1 MLTNKTPW
9 IALLVIWMAGSTWW
23 HVCKIKQLCADDAP
37 GTTLTAQA
45 PAFSLTDESRFNI
58 GLPGTFNFAKSGA
71 VPNLSGF
78 DAPLDS
84 IATYLQN
91 NPNRQLTLT
100 GYYTASETNPSSF
113 PNLGIARAEAIKAL
127 LIQRGVTTNAV
138 ITTGVERAD
147 LAFNAKGDSV
157 IAGVNGTFAAM
168 VAAIAPADSAAS
180 ASALSASA
188 ASASVTTSPVSVA
201 AGATEET
208 LAKAVK
214 FESVFKPIDLYFKSG
229 SSDYIRTDETKKFFK
244 EAIQYLRKHK
254 DKDLV
259 LTGYTDSEGSE
270 AVNLQLSKKR
280 ANAVKQRLLSQG
292 VSSSQI
298 ESGGK
303 GEADPKASNDTES
316 GRKANRRVT
325 VVVQ

>member
-9 IALLVIWMAGSTWW
+9 IVLLIVWMAGSTWW

-37 GTTLTAQA
+37 GTSLTAQN
-45 PAFSLTDESRFNI
+45 PAFSLTDESRFKVD
-58 GLPGTFNFAKSGA
+58 LPGSFNFAKSGA
-71 VPNLSGF
+71 VPNLAGF
-78 DAPLDS
+78 DASLDS

-91 NPNRQLTLT
+91 NPDRQLTLT
-100 GYYTASETNPSSF
+100 GYYTASETNSSSF
-113 PNLGIARAEAIKAL
+113 PNLGVARAEAIKAL
-127 LIQRGVTTNAV
+127 LVQRGVSAASLL
-138 ITTGVERAD
+138 TTGVERAD
-147 LAFNAKGDSV
+147 LTFSAAGDSV
-157 IAGVNGTFAAM
+157 NAGVNGTFGAMMAATPP
-168 VAAIAPADSAAS
+168 VTAT
-180 ASALSASA
+180 A
-188 ASASVTTSPVSVA
+188 ASASVAVESATVA
-201 AGATEET
+201 APATEEG
-208 LAKAVK
+208 LAKAEK
-214 FESVFKPIDLYFKSG
+214 YESVFKPIDLYFKSG

-244 EAIQYLRKHK
+244 EAIVYLRSHK

-270 AVNLQLSKKR
+270 DVNLDLSKKR
-280 ANAVKQRLLSQG
+280 ANSVKKRLLSQG

>member
-9 IALLVIWMAGSTWW
+9 IVLLIVWMAGSTWW

-37 GTTLTAQA
+37 ETTLTA
-45 PAFSLTDESRFNI
+45 PASGFTLADGSRFSV
-58 GLPGTFNFAKSGA
+58 GLPGTVNFAKSGA
-71 VPNLSGF
+71 VPNLTRF
-78 DAPLDS
+78 DVSLDS
-84 IATYLQN
+84 VATYLQN
-91 NPNRQLTLT
+91 NPDRQLILT

-113 PNLGIARAEAIKAL
+113 SNLGIARAEAIKASL
-127 LIQRGVTTNAV
+127 VQRGVEAGSLL
-138 ITTGVERAD
+138 TTGVERAD
-147 LAFNAKGDSV
+147 LTFNAAGDSV
-157 IAGVNGTFAAM
+157 NAGVNGSFAAM
-168 VAAIAPADSAAS
+168 MATVASPDSAVS
-180 ASALSASA
+180 ASLAST
-188 ASASVTTSPVSVA
+188 STTVPITATVA

-208 LAKAVK
+208 LAKTQK
-214 FESVFKPIDLYFKSG
+214 YESVFTPIDLYFKSG
-229 SSDYIRTDETKKFFK
+229 SSDYIRTDETRKFFK
-244 EAIQYLRKHK
+244 EAIQYLRTNK
-254 DKDLV
+254 DKDLA

-270 AVNLQLSKKR
+270 DINLNLSKKR
-280 ANAVKQRLLSQG
+280 ANSLKKRLLLQG